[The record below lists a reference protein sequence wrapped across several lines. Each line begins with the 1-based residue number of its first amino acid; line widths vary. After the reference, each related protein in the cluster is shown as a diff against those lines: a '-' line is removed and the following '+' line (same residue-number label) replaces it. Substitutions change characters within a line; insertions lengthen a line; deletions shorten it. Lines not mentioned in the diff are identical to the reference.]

1 MVLLVVIPLMIF
13 INTRTITSSFEKN
26 IDSITQSKA
35 VLAEDII
42 RFFITEDL
50 ADTALLQKSIADL
63 LAEHSDIVAISVLQR
78 GTQDG
83 MFQVVASNDQEEV
96 GKEIAEIQNTLAW
109 NQPEGI
115 AFLESNESGRLWT
128 VTKALRNGTEDTV
141 GLLSMSFSLRGSDAL
156 INATLNRSY
165 LILLGTIIVI
175 LFLVANQ
182 ARLFQYVFLVDQLR
196 EVDKMKDT
204 FVSMASHELRSPLT
218 AIKGNIEFLQEK
230 QQKESADE
238 ESRHYV
244 ENIASSVNRLSTLVG
259 DMLEVSRLEGNRIP
273 IEIQTVNPDPI
284 IAQSIEEMLAQ
295 AVQKGLQLEYTPG
308 TRGAV
313 ATDPERLKQILVN
326 LIGNALKYTEKGS
339 VRVTTALRQKEY
351 LIVVADTGIG
361 ISAEDQQRLF
371 QKFSRIQND
380 KTRNIVGTGLG
391 LWITLELAR
400 RMKGVI
406 TVESIE
412 GVGSHFTLHLPLQ
425 EESSGS

>member
-1 MVLLVVIPLMIF
+1 
-13 INTRTITSSFEKN
+13 
-26 IDSITQSKA
+26 
-35 VLAEDII
+35 
-42 RFFITEDL
+42 
-50 ADTALLQKSIADL
+50 
-63 LAEHSDIVAISVLQR
+63 
-78 GTQDG
+78 
-83 MFQVVASNDQEEV
+83 
-96 GKEIAEIQNTLAW
+96 
-109 NQPEGI
+109 
-115 AFLESNESGRLWT
+115 
-128 VTKALRNGTEDTV
+128 
-141 GLLSMSFSLRGSDAL
+141 MSFSLRGSDAL